1 MTDQI
6 LVLNAGSSSIKFA
19 LFDYDDTPVELA
31 RGQMSGIGVHPR
43 LMVRQDGTTARD
55 EPFDGASIVD
65 HHAALGI
72 IIDDLHARL
81 GDITIEAVGHRVVH
95 GGATHAAPAIIDDA
109 LVAELSTLC
118 ALAPLHQPHNLDG
131 IAAARDHFPDALQV
145 ACFDTAFHRSHPWVA
160 DAFALPRALYDEG
173 VRRYGFHGLSYEYVA
188 GALRQLDPVAAAG
201 RVVIAHLGAGASMCA
216 VRDGHSVDSTMGFT
230 ALDGLP
236 MGTRCG
242 QIDPGVI
249 LHLIEQRGM
258 SARQVT
264 DLLYHDSGLLGLS
277 GISGDMRDLEALD
290 TPPAHQAIDYFVHH
304 IRREL
309 GALTAALGG
318 LDALVFTAG
327 IGENAPAIRAAAC
340 RDMGWLGIDL
350 DDIRNGASD
359 RLISSDAARV
369 RVFVIPTDEEVMI
382 ARHAGR
388 LLRAATP

>member
-43 LMVRQDGTTARD
+43 LVVRQDATTARD
-55 EPFDGASIVD
+55 EQFDHATIVD

-81 GDITIEAVGHRVVH
+81 GDITIEVVGHRVVH
-95 GGATHAAPAIIDDA
+95 GGAIHAAPAVIDDA
-109 LVAELSTLC
+109 LVTELAGLC

-160 DAFALPRALYDEG
+160 DAFALPRALYDQG
-173 VRRYGFHGLSYEYVA
+173 VRRYGFHGISYEYVSD
-188 GALRQLDPVAAAG
+188 ALRQIDPAMAAG

-216 VRDGHSVDSTMGFT
+216 VHGGRSIDSTMGFT

-249 LHLIEQRGM
+249 LHLIQQRGM
-258 SARQVT
+258 SAEAVT
-264 DLLYHDSGLLGLS
+264 RLLYHDSGLLGLS
-277 GISGDMRDLEALD
+277 GISSDMRDLEGSDSA
-290 TPPAHQAIDYFVHH
+290 AARQAIDYFVHH
-304 IRREL
+304 VRREI
-309 GALTAALGG
+309 GALAAALGG

-327 IGENAPAIRAAAC
+327 IGENAAAIRAAVC
-340 RDMGWLGIDL
+340 RDMAWLGIAL
-350 DDIRNGASD
+350 DGIRNAAGE
-359 RLISSDAARV
+359 RLISGDGARV